1 MDHRHQHKLIEDYE
15 LDPVPEDKRQGWF
28 KQTLVWIAG
37 IVALSATALGGAL
50 GSGMNLTDAII
61 ASFIG
66 TFLLSLLSAL
76 CCIVGA
82 KTGLS
87 TALISSFALG
97 RYGSMA
103 VSVIIAISLF
113 GWFGVQLDLF
123 GSSLNKVIMDV
134 FGLNIAPGILMII
147 GGALMTL
154 TACIGY
160 RAIEKLSTIAVPL
173 LAILLI
179 GSVYM
184 ISKSF
189 SFEELNHMALTSNP
203 LTVGMGISSVI
214 GSLSV
219 GAIIG
224 PDISRYA
231 KSAKDAAISAFLS
244 YFAAYCV
251 VLIIAAVLAKA
262 TSEVDVVA
270 IMIGI
275 GWGTGGMLVLI
286 LAQWTTNNTN
296 IYSSALGFSVIFK
309 KVPKYILTIIAG
321 IIGTTFAISGIYD
334 HFIPFLNVLSVLIP
348 PIGGIYTADF
358 IFKHREYKF
367 DNIQHIPNMR
377 VQSLLTWFIA
387 SIVAFITTPNPTG
400 FGLFTITGAP
410 GIDSFLAAFII
421 QLIIGFKYKNETLTV
436 KGDAA

>member
-1 MDHRHQHKLIEDYE
+1 MDDNKKFIEDYE
-15 LDPVPEDKRQGWF
+15 LDPVPDEKRQGWF

-50 GSGMNLTDAII
+50 GSGMNLTDSII
-61 ASFIG
+61 ASLIG

-87 TALISSFALG
+87 TALVSSFALG

-103 VSVIIAISLF
+103 VSVIIALSLF

-123 GSSLNKVIMDV
+123 GSSLHKVINDV
-134 FGLNIAPGILMII
+134 FGVHIAPSVLMII

-160 RAIEKLSTIAVPL
+160 QAIEKLSTIAVPL

-179 GSVYM
+179 GSVY
-184 ISKSF
+184 ITSKNF
-189 SFEELNHMALTSNP
+189 TFDELNQMALTSDP
-203 LTVGMGISSVI
+203 LTIGMGISSII
-214 GSLSV
+214 GSLAV

-231 KSAKDAAISAFLS
+231 KSAKDAAVSAVLS
-244 YFAAYCV
+244 YFIGYCI

-309 KVPKYILTIIAG
+309 MIPKYILTIIAG
-321 IIGTTFAISGIYD
+321 IIGIIFAISGIYD

-358 IFKHREYKF
+358 IFRHREYHF
-367 DNIQHIPNMR
+367 ANIHRIPNMR
-377 VQSLLTWFIA
+377 VHSLIIWF
-387 SIVAFITTPNPTG
+387 VAAMLAFMTTPSPTG
-400 FGLFTITGAP
+400 FGLFTITSAA
-410 GIDSFLAAFII
+410 GIDSFLAAFIM
-421 QLIIGFKYKNETLTV
+421 QLVIGFRYKNNKLTIE
-436 KGDAA
+436 GDTA

>member
-1 MDHRHQHKLIEDYE
+1 MDNDKKLIEDYE
-15 LDPVPEDKRQGWF
+15 LEPVPENKRQGWF

-50 GSGMNLTDAII
+50 GSGMSLTEAII
-61 ASFIG
+61 ASIVG

-87 TALISSFALG
+87 TALVSSFALG
-97 RYGSMA
+97 RYGSIA
-103 VSVIIAISLF
+103 VSIIIAISLF

-134 FGLNIAPGILMII
+134 FGLDIAPWTLMII

-160 RAIEKLSTIAVPL
+160 KAIEKLSIFAVPL

-179 GSVYM
+179 GSVY
-184 ISKSF
+184 ITSKNF
-189 SFEELNHMALTSNP
+189 TFAELNSAGITTEP
-203 LTVGMGISSVI
+203 LTIGMGISSII
-214 GSLSV
+214 GSLAV

-231 KSAKDAAISAFLS
+231 KSAKDATISAILS
-244 YFAAYCV
+244 YFIGYCI

-262 TSEVDVVA
+262 TSEMDVVA

-309 KVPKYILTIIAG
+309 KIPKYILTIIAG
-321 IIGTTFAISGIYD
+321 IIGTTFAIMGIYD
-334 HFIPFLNVLSVLIP
+334 HFIPFLNVLGVLIP

-358 IFKHREYKF
+358 IFRHREYNYN
-367 DNIQHIPNMR
+367 NIGSISNMR
-377 VQSLLTWFIA
+377 VPSLINWFVATVIA
-387 SIVAFITTPNPTG
+387 FLTTPSPTG
-400 FGLFTITGAP
+400 FGLFTITGAS
-410 GIDSFLAAFII
+410 GIDAFLVAFII
-421 QLIIGFKYKNETLTV
+421 QLFIGFKHKTEHI

>member
-1 MDHRHQHKLIEDYE
+1 MDNDQKLIEDYE
-15 LDPVPEDKRQGWF
+15 LDPVPDEKRQGWF

-50 GSGMNLTDAII
+50 GSGMGLTEAII
-61 ASFIG
+61 ASVIG

-87 TALISSFALG
+87 TALVSSFALG

-123 GSSLNKVIMDV
+123 GSSLNKVINDV
-134 FGLNIAPGILMII
+134 FGLNIAPSILMII

-160 RAIEKLSTIAVPL
+160 RAIEKLSTVAVPL

-179 GSVYM
+179 GSVY
-184 ISKSF
+184 ITSKNF
-189 SFEELNHMALTSNP
+189 TFEELNQMALTSDP
-203 LTVGMGISSVI
+203 LTIGMGISSII
-214 GSLSV
+214 GSLAV

-231 KSAKDAAISAFLS
+231 KSAKDAAISALLS
-244 YFAAYCV
+244 YFIAYCI
-251 VLIIAAVLAKA
+251 VLIIASVLAKA

-309 KVPKYILTIIAG
+309 KIPKYVLTIIAG
-321 IIGTTFAISGIYD
+321 IIGTIFAISGIYD

-358 IFKHREYKF
+358 IFRHREYNF
-367 DNIQHIPNMR
+367 DNIHQIPSIR
-377 VQSLLTWFIA
+377 VQSLVIWFVA
-387 SIVAFITTPNPTG
+387 AMLAFITTPSPTG
-400 FGLFTITGAP
+400 FGLFSITGAP
-410 GIDSFLAAFII
+410 AIDSFLAAFII
-421 QLIIGFKYKNETLTV
+421 QLVIGFMNKNKQLTV
-436 KGDAA
+436 KEDAA

>member
-1 MDHRHQHKLIEDYE
+1 MVDDNKLIEDYE
-15 LDPVPEDKRQGWF
+15 LKPVPDEERQGWF
-28 KQTLVWIAG
+28 KQTMVWIAG

-50 GSGMNLTDAII
+50 GSGMSLNEAII
-61 ASFIG
+61 ASIIG
-66 TFLLSLLSAL
+66 TFLLSMLSAL
-76 CCIVGA
+76 CCAVGA

-87 TALISSFALG
+87 TALVSSFALG

-103 VSVIIAISLF
+103 VSVIIALSLF

-123 GSSLNKVIMDV
+123 GSSLNKVILDV
-134 FGLNIAPGILMII
+134 FGINIAPSILIII
-147 GGALMTL
+147 GGILMTL

-160 RAIEKLSTIAVPL
+160 RAIEKLSLVAVPL

-179 GSVYM
+179 GSVFVA
-184 ISKSF
+184 SKSF
-189 SFEELNHMALTSNP
+189 TYKELNDIAITTDP
-203 LTVGMGISSVI
+203 LTMGMAISSII
-214 GSLSV
+214 GSLAV

-231 KSAKDAAISAFLS
+231 KSVKDAAISAFLS
-244 YFAAYCV
+244 YFIGYCI

-296 IYSSALGFSVIFK
+296 IYSSALGFSVIFQK
-309 KVPKYILTIIAG
+309 IPKYILAIIAG
-321 IIGTTFAISGIYD
+321 MIGTAFAIFGIYD
-334 HFIPFLNVLSVLIP
+334 HFIPFLNVLGVLIP

-358 IFKHREYKF
+358 IVRHHQYNFS
-367 DNIQHIPNMR
+367 NID
-377 VQSLLTWFIA
+377 
-387 SIVAFITTPNPTG
+387 SIVKFRVNSMVTWCVATVLAFMTTPRPTG
-400 FGLFTITGAP
+400 FGLFTITGSAS
-410 GIDSFLAAFII
+410 IDAFLAAFIM
-421 QLIIGFKYKNETLTV
+421 QLIVGFFLKSKQVDFKE
-436 KGDAA
+436 GIA

>member
-1 MDHRHQHKLIEDYE
+1 MSDKKLIEDYE
-15 LDPVPEDKRQGWF
+15 LDRVPDEKRQGWL
-28 KQTLVWIAG
+28 KQTMVWIAG
-37 IVALSATALGGAL
+37 IIALSATALGGAL
-50 GSGMNLTDAII
+50 GSGMDLQQAII
-61 ASFIG
+61 VSIIG

-87 TALISSFALG
+87 TALVSSFALG

-103 VSVIIAISLF
+103 VSVVIALSLF

-123 GSSLNKVIMDV
+123 GSSLNKVISDV
-134 FGLNIAPGILMII
+134 FGLNISPTILMII
-147 GGALMTL
+147 GGILMTL

-160 RAIEKLSTIAVPL
+160 KAIEKLSIIAVPL

-184 ISKSF
+184 TSRSF
-189 SFEELNHMALTSNP
+189 TFNQLNDMSITSDP
-203 LTVGMGISSVI
+203 LTMGMGISSVI
-214 GSLSV
+214 GSLAV

-244 YFAAYCV
+244 YFIGYSI

-286 LAQWTTNNTN
+286 FAQWTTNNTN
-296 IYSSALGFSVIFK
+296 IYSSALGFSVIFR

-321 IIGTTFAISGIYD
+321 IIGTALAVLGIYD

-358 IFKHREYKF
+358 IFRHREYHF
-367 DNIQHIPNMR
+367 SNINNVSNVR
-377 VQSLLTWFIA
+377 VLSVLNWVVA
-387 SIVAFITTPNPTG
+387 SAVAFMTTPSPTG
-400 FGLFTITGAP
+400 FGLFSLTGAA
-410 GIDSFLAAFII
+410 GIDAFLVAFII
-421 QLIIGFKYKNETLTV
+421 QSILGFSYIKNNKEAL

>member
-1 MDHRHQHKLIEDYE
+1 MNENKVIEDYE
-15 LDPVPEDKRQGWF
+15 LKPVPAEKRKGWF
-28 KQTLVWIAG
+28 KLTMVWIAG

-50 GSGMNLTDAII
+50 GSGMSLNQAII
-61 ASFIG
+61 VSLVG
-66 TFLLSLLSAL
+66 TFLLAMLSAL
-76 CCIVGA
+76 CCVGGA

-87 TALISSFALG
+87 TALVSSFALG

-103 VSVIIAISLF
+103 VSIIIAISLF

-123 GSSLNKVIMDV
+123 GSSLHKVIIDV
-134 FGLNIAPGILMII
+134 FGWNISSGTLMVFGGILM
-147 GGALMTL
+147 TV

-160 RAIEKLSTIAVPL
+160 NAIEKLSVVAVPL
-173 LAILLI
+173 LAILLF

-184 ISKSF
+184 TSRKF
-189 SFEELNHMALTSNP
+189 SYDQLNHIPLTSDP
-203 LTVGMGISSVI
+203 LTIGMGISVVI
-214 GSLSV
+214 GSLAV

-231 KSAKDAAISAFLS
+231 KSVKDATIASVLGYFVGYSIVLFIS
-244 YFAAYCV
+244 
-251 VLIIAAVLAKA
+251 AVLAKA

-296 IYSSALGFSVIFK
+296 LYSSALGFSVIFK

-321 IIGTTFAISGIYD
+321 VIGTVFAIAGIYD
-334 HFIPFLNVLSVLIP
+334 NFIPFLNVLSILIP

-358 IFKHREYKF
+358 IFRHREYSF
-367 DNIQHIPNMR
+367 RNIDNIPMIRIYSVIN
-377 VQSLLTWFIA
+377 W
-387 SIVAFITTPNPTG
+387 IVASALAFMTTPSPTG
-400 FGLFTITGAP
+400 FGLFTITGASGFDAFLLAFVIQI
-410 GIDSFLAAFII
+410 GIGLLEKKKKAVGKEAA
-421 QLIIGFKYKNETLTV
+421 
-436 KGDAA
+436 

>member
-1 MDHRHQHKLIEDYE
+1 MNEEKLIEDYE
-15 LDPVPEDKRQGWF
+15 LEPVPDEKRQGWL
-28 KQTLVWIAG
+28 KQTMVWIAG

-50 GSGMNLTDAII
+50 GSGLDLKDAII
-61 ASFIG
+61 VSVIG

-87 TALISSFALG
+87 TALVSSFALG
-97 RYGSMA
+97 RYGAMA
-103 VSVIIAISLF
+103 VSIVIAISLF

-123 GSSLNKVIMDV
+123 GSSLNKVISDV
-134 FGLNIAPGILMII
+134 FGLNVSPSVLMII
-147 GGALMTL
+147 GGILMTL

-160 RAIEKLSTIAVPL
+160 SAIEKLSIFAVPL

-184 ISKSF
+184 TSKSF
-189 SFEELNHMALTSNP
+189 TFAQLDAIPLSTNP
-203 LTVGMGISSVI
+203 LTIGMGISSVI
-214 GSLSV
+214 GSLAV

-231 KSAKDAAISAFLS
+231 KSAKDAAISSLLS
-244 YFAAYCV
+244 YFVGYSI

-286 LAQWTTNNTN
+286 FAQWTTNNTN
-296 IYSSALGFSVIFK
+296 IYSSALGFSVIFRA
-309 KVPKYILTIIAG
+309 VPKYILTIIAG
-321 IIGTTFAISGIYD
+321 TVGTVLAIMGIYD

-358 IFKHREYKF
+358 LMRKEVYNAA
-367 DNIQHIPNMR
+367 NIRYVPNVR
-377 VQSLLTWFIA
+377 LLSIANWVIA
-387 SIVAFITTPNPTG
+387 SVIAFMTTPSPTG
-400 FGLFTITGAP
+400 FGLFSITGAS
-410 GIDSFLAAFII
+410 GIDAFIVAFVI
-421 QLIIGFKYKNETLTV
+421 QIIIGFANNKKAIIEEE
-436 KGDAA
+436 AA

>member
-1 MDHRHQHKLIEDYE
+1 MNENKVIEDYE
-15 LDPVPEDKRQGWF
+15 LKPVPAEKRKGWF
-28 KQTLVWIAG
+28 KLTMVWIAG

-50 GSGMNLTDAII
+50 GSGMSLNQAII
-61 ASFIG
+61 VSLVG
-66 TFLLSLLSAL
+66 TFLLAMLSAL
-76 CCIVGA
+76 CCVVGA

-87 TALISSFALG
+87 TALVSSFALG

-103 VSVIIAISLF
+103 VSIIIAISLF

-123 GSSLNKVIMDV
+123 GSSLHKVIIDV
-134 FGLNIAPGILMII
+134 FGWNISSGTLMVFGGILM
-147 GGALMTL
+147 TV

-160 RAIEKLSTIAVPL
+160 NAIEKLSVVAVPL
-173 LAILLI
+173 LAILLF

-184 ISKSF
+184 TSRKF
-189 SFEELNHMALTSNP
+189 SYDQLNHIPLTSDP
-203 LTVGMGISSVI
+203 LTIGMGISVVI
-214 GSLSV
+214 GSLAV

-231 KSAKDAAISAFLS
+231 KSVKDATIASVLGYFVGYSIVLFIS
-244 YFAAYCV
+244 
-251 VLIIAAVLAKA
+251 AVLAKA

-296 IYSSALGFSVIFK
+296 LYSSALGFSVIFK

-321 IIGTTFAISGIYD
+321 VIGTVFAIAGIYD
-334 HFIPFLNVLSVLIP
+334 NFIPFLNVLSILIP

-358 IFKHREYKF
+358 IFRHREYSF
-367 DNIQHIPNMR
+367 RNIDNIPMIRIYSVIN
-377 VQSLLTWFIA
+377 W
-387 SIVAFITTPNPTG
+387 IVASALAFMTTPSPTG
-400 FGLFTITGAP
+400 FGLFTITGASGFDAFLLAFVIQI
-410 GIDSFLAAFII
+410 GIGLLEKKKKAVGKEAA
-421 QLIIGFKYKNETLTV
+421 
-436 KGDAA
+436 

>member
-1 MDHRHQHKLIEDYE
+1 MKDKKLIEDYE
-15 LDPVPEDKRQGWF
+15 LAPVPDEKRQGWF
-28 KQTLVWIAG
+28 KQTMVWIAG
-37 IVALSATALGGAL
+37 IIALSATALGGAL
-50 GSGMNLTDAII
+50 GSGLNLNEAII
-61 ASFIG
+61 VSVAG

-82 KTGLS
+82 RTGLS
-87 TALISSFALG
+87 TALVSSFALG

-103 VSVIIAISLF
+103 VSIVIAISLF

-123 GSSLNKVIMDV
+123 GSSLNKVISDV
-134 FGLNIAPGILMII
+134 FGFNISPAILMII
-147 GGALMTL
+147 GGILMTL

-160 RAIEKLSTIAVPL
+160 SAIEKLSIFAVPL

-184 ISKSF
+184 TSKSF
-189 SFEELNHMALTSNP
+189 TFDQLNAVPLSQDP
-203 LTVGMGISSVI
+203 LTIGMGISSVI
-214 GSLSV
+214 GSLAV

-231 KSAKDAAISAFLS
+231 KSAKDAAISSFLS
-244 YFAAYCV
+244 YFVGYAI
-251 VLIIAAVLAKA
+251 VLIIAAILSKA

-286 LAQWTTNNTN
+286 FAQWTTNNTN
-296 IYSSALGFSVIFK
+296 IYSSALGFSVIFRK
-309 KVPKYILTIIAG
+309 MPKYILTIIAG
-321 IIGTTFAISGIYD
+321 IIGTTLAVMGIYD

-358 IFKHREYKF
+358 IFRHREYRF
-367 DNIQHIPNMR
+367 TNIGNIANVR
-377 VQSLLTWFIA
+377 VLSLANWLIA
-387 SIVAFITTPNPTG
+387 SVVAFMTTPSPTG
-400 FGLFTITGAP
+400 FGLFTITGAS
-410 GIDSFLAAFII
+410 GIDAFLVAFII
-421 QLIIGFKYKNETLTV
+421 QILIGFVQKNKNATV
-436 KGDAA
+436 KEDAA